1 MKICSVENCERTSE
15 VKAMCRAHYRRM
27 KRGQPLTPPIGSV
40 PRLGSG
46 GRMAP
51 IPPEDKFWKNVPSS
65 TPGECWNWGGQISTA
80 GYGRIQSGPR
90 GFAAHRVSW
99 SIHNGP
105 IPGGAKTHIDHICHN
120 TSCVNPEHLRPAD
133 ATENNANRRGPTKV
147 NSSGYRN
154 VHKARGG
161 AWDVKVRWRGETHY
175 AGRFYDIEEANAAGI
190 ALREK
195 LHGEFFS

>member
-1 MKICSVENCERTSE
+1 M
-15 VKAMCRAHYRRM
+15 
-27 KRGQPLTPPIGSV
+27 
-40 PRLGSG
+40 
-46 GRMAP
+46 
-51 IPPEDKFWKNVPSS
+51 KFWGNVDQAS
-65 TPGECWNWGGQISTA
+65 GDGCWEWLGQKATN
-80 GYGRIQSGPR
+80 GYGRIHSGNK
-90 GFAAHRVSW
+90 GYAAHRISW
-99 SIHNGP
+99 EMHNGP

-120 TSCVNPEHLRPAD
+120 TSCVNPAHLRPAD